1 MTRAERIGDIVSLAQ
16 EVAEVPAAETE
27 LAIRHALA
35 KLLSWIGATN
45 AYWIG
50 AVREEKVEAADPML
64 GWRAR
69 DMLFLHDHEQMI
81 SASAEMAARINGGE
95 VDPATI
101 ANVQRAGTTRCLLRH
116 ELVPD
121 AIWNQSWVPNEY
133 QIPRGIHDQLVSAN
147 ALDAR
152 HESYVGLM
160 RGAADGRFGRAER
173 DALLLFMQSSRRFHR
188 RLMLFRGLLGTPALT
203 EREQDV
209 LRLLVTAASEKE
221 IARALGIGERTVH
234 QHCFAI
240 YGKLGVRGRIGLL
253 SFVA

>member
-1 MTRAERIGDIVSLAQ
+1 MNRADRIGEIVSLAQ

-27 LAIRHALA
+27 SAIRHALS
-35 KLLSWIGATN
+35 KLVTWIGATN

-50 AVREEKVEAADPML
+50 AVREEKVEARDPML

-69 DMLFLHDHEQMI
+69 DMLFLHDHEQMVGG
-81 SASAEMAARINGGE
+81 SAELAARINAGE
-95 VDPATI
+95 VDPATV

-121 AIWNQSWVPNEY
+121 AIWKRSWVPNEY

-152 HESYVGLM
+152 HESYVGLV
-160 RGAADGRFGRAER
+160 RGAGEGRFGCAEQN
-173 DALLLFMQSSRRFHR
+173 ALLLFMQSSRRFHR
-188 RLMLFRGLLGTPALT
+188 RVMLFRGLLGIPALT

-209 LRLLVTAASEKE
+209 LRLLVTAGSEKE
-221 IARALGIGERTVH
+221 IARSLGIGERTVH
-234 QHCFAI
+234 QHAFVI
-240 YGKLGVRGRIGLL
+240 YRKLGVHGRIGLL